1 MRVIDDNTNIQNQT
15 GKIIIHLCFKII
27 NYLQEDYI
35 YNLQNIFNFKFV
47 NTILDKYWRLEWL
60 QIWSTST
67 S

>member
-15 GKIIIHLCFKII
+15 GKIIIHFCFKII

-47 NTILDKYWRLEWL
+47 NTILDKYWN
-60 QIWSTST
+60 
-67 S
+67 